1 MKNYI
6 VYLLVMIVVICGC
19 PVPSSAA
26 EEPKLYAKAAVL
38 MDADTGRVLYGR
50 APDEALPM
58 ASTTKIMTLILTLE
72 YGNPDDVVTVSS
84 YAAKMPEVRLGLHA
98 GDRYVLQDLLYS
110 MMLESHNDSACAVA
124 EQVGG
129 SVEAFAQMMN
139 RKAVEIGLH
148 DTYFITP
155 NGLDAEDAGGVHH
168 TTARDLA
175 QLMRYCV
182 TQSEQKEAFQAI
194 CQTRQYTFAS
204 CDGTRQFTVYNKN
217 ALLDRMDG
225 VLAGKTGFTGNAGYC
240 YVAAVNVGEK
250 HFIVALLACGWPH
263 NRHYK
268 WADTRAL
275 LAYGDANYE
284 YQEIKLAGVQI
295 PAIPVADGLEP
306 TISGTCEGKFTVLL
320 SDSETVCAGK
330 RTDRTGC
337 TGRHGRHPAG
347 IHRGHPACRISGVCG
362 RNSRQK
368 EFFLLYWNGIRCI
381 FLLRS
386 KRPFPSSMHIIEYRK
401 EDVTAYAEYHCFR
414 TRSADGE
421 CRRIFLSSWI

>member
-38 MDADTGRVLYGR
+38 IDGDTGRVLYGK
-50 APDEALPM
+50 APDEVLPM
-58 ASTTKIMTLILTLE
+58 ASTTKIMTLILALE
-72 YGNPDDVVTVSS
+72 YGTPDDVVTVSS
-84 YAAKMPEVRLGLHA
+84 YAAKMPDVKLGLRA
-98 GDRYVLQDLLYS
+98 GDQFVLHDLLYS

-129 SVEAFAQMMN
+129 SVESFAQMMN
-139 RKAVEIGLH
+139 QKAAEIGLH

-155 NGLDAEDAGGVHH
+155 NGLDAEDAVGVHS
-168 TTARDLA
+168 TTAEDLA
-175 QLMRYCV
+175 KLMRYCV
-182 TQSEQKEAFQAI
+182 FVSEEKEEFQEI
-194 CQTRQYTFAS
+194 CQTRQYTFTS

-217 ALLDRMDG
+217 ALLDQMDG

-263 NRHYK
+263 NKHYK

-284 YQEIKLAGVQI
+284 YREIELAGTQFSAV
-295 PAIPVADGLEP
+295 PVADGLEP
-306 TISGTCEGKFTVLL
+306 TISGTCEGKLTVLL
-320 SDSETVCAGK
+320 SDSETVQQRFVPESGLTAPVTRGDMVGTLQVSIGNTRLAGYPVYAAETVDK
-330 RTDRTGC
+330 KNFSYYIGTVFD
-337 TGRHGRHPAG
+337 A
-347 IHRGHPACRISGVCG
+347 
-362 RNSRQK
+362 
-368 EFFLLYWNGIRCI
+368 FFY
-381 FLLRS
+381 
-386 KRPFPSSMHIIEYRK
+386 
-401 EDVTAYAEYHCFR
+401 
-414 TRSADGE
+414 
-421 CRRIFLSSWI
+421 

>member
-38 MDADTGRVLYGR
+38 MDGDTGRVLYGK
-50 APDEALPM
+50 APDEVLPM
-58 ASTTKIMTLILTLE
+58 ASTTKIMTLILALE
-72 YGNPDDVVTVSS
+72 YGTPDDVVTVSS
-84 YAAKMPEVRLGLHA
+84 YAAKMPDVKLGLRA
-98 GDRYVLQDLLYS
+98 GDQFVLHDLLYS

-129 SVEAFAQMMN
+129 SVESFAQMMN
-139 RKAVEIGLH
+139 QKAAEIGLH

-155 NGLDAEDAGGVHH
+155 NGLDAEDAVGVHS
-168 TTARDLA
+168 TTAEDLA
-175 QLMRYCV
+175 KLMRYCV
-182 TQSEQKEAFQAI
+182 FVSEEKEEFQEI

-217 ALLDRMDG
+217 ALLDQMDG

-263 NRHYK
+263 NKHYK
-268 WADTRAL
+268 WSDTRAL

-284 YQEIKLAGVQI
+284 YREIELAGVQI

-306 TISGTCEGKFTVLL
+306 TISGTCEGKLTVLL
-320 SDSETVCAGK
+320 SDSETVQQRFIPESGLTAPVTRGDMVGTLQVSIGDTRLAGYPVYAAETVDK
-330 RTDRTGC
+330 KDFSYYIG
-337 TGRHGRHPAG
+337 AVFD
-347 IHRGHPACRISGVCG
+347 A
-362 RNSRQK
+362 
-368 EFFLLYWNGIRCI
+368 FFY
-381 FLLRS
+381 
-386 KRPFPSSMHIIEYRK
+386 
-401 EDVTAYAEYHCFR
+401 
-414 TRSADGE
+414 
-421 CRRIFLSSWI
+421 

>member
-58 ASTTKIMTLILTLE
+58 ASTTKIMTLILALE

-139 RKAVEIGLH
+139 RKAAEIGLH

-155 NGLDAEDAGGVHH
+155 NGLDAKNENGFHH
-168 TTARDLA
+168 TTAADLS
-175 QLMRYCV
+175 LIMRYCIK
-182 TQSEQKEAFQAI
+182 TSEMAEQFLTITREGQYQFSDIDGKNSYTCCNHNAFLQM
-194 CQTRQYTFAS
+194 
-204 CDGTRQFTVYNKN
+204 
-217 ALLDRMDG
+217 MDG
-225 VLAGKTGFTGNAGYC
+225 ALSGKTGFTGNAGYC
-240 YVAAVNVGEK
+240 YVGALK
-250 HFIVALLACGWPH
+250 RDDRTFIVALLACGWP
-263 NRHYK
+263 NNKTYK
-268 WADTRAL
+268 WADTKKLMQYGISRFRKISLDEIELDAGECAPVQVVDGQGTKIGEEVTTELEVAPVKENVEL
-275 LAYGDANYE
+275 LIEKDQEVHIE
-284 YQEIKLAGVQI
+284 YQLSRKLYASVTEGDFIGEITYFLGDEVLAKRV
-295 PAIPVADGLEP
+295 V
-306 TISGTCEGKFTVLL
+306 TVKN
-320 SDSETVCAGK
+320 TVK
-330 RTDRTGC
+330 RIDFCWCVKKT
-337 TGRHGRHPAG
+337 A
-347 IHRGHPACRISGVCG
+347 
-362 RNSRQK
+362 
-368 EFFLLYWNGIRCI
+368 EL
-381 FLLRS
+381 
-386 KRPFPSSMHIIEYRK
+386 FPM
-401 EDVTAYAEYHCFR
+401 
-414 TRSADGE
+414 
-421 CRRIFLSSWI
+421 

>member
-58 ASTTKIMTLILTLE
+58 ASTTKIMTLILALE

-139 RKAVEIGLH
+139 RKAAEIGLH

-155 NGLDAEDAGGVHH
+155 NGLDAEDAVGVHS
-168 TTARDLA
+168 TTAEDLA
-175 QLMRYCV
+175 KLMRYCV
-182 TQSEQKEAFQAI
+182 FVSEEKEEFQEI

-217 ALLDRMDG
+217 ALLDQMDG

-250 HFIVALLACGWPH
+250 HFIVALL
-263 NRHYK
+263 
-268 WADTRAL
+268 
-275 LAYGDANYE
+275 
-284 YQEIKLAGVQI
+284 
-295 PAIPVADGLEP
+295 
-306 TISGTCEGKFTVLL
+306 
-320 SDSETVCAGK
+320 
-330 RTDRTGC
+330 
-337 TGRHGRHPAG
+337 
-347 IHRGHPACRISGVCG
+347 
-362 RNSRQK
+362 
-368 EFFLLYWNGIRCI
+368 
-381 FLLRS
+381 
-386 KRPFPSSMHIIEYRK
+386 
-401 EDVTAYAEYHCFR
+401 
-414 TRSADGE
+414 
-421 CRRIFLSSWI
+421 

>member
-1 MKNYI
+1 MKKLIAVLLII
-6 VYLLVMIVVICGC
+6 VCLPFQNLLIQAAQEKTI
-19 PVPSSAA
+19 SAPA
-26 EEPKLYAKAAVL
+26 ESELYAKSAVL
-38 MDADTGRVLYGR
+38 MDGDSGRVLYQKNGQ
-50 APDEALPM
+50 EAM
-58 ASTTKIMTLILTLE
+58 ANASTTKIMTCILALE
-72 YGNPDDVVTVSS
+72 NCDLDSEVEVSS
-84 YAAKMPEVRLGLHA
+84 LAASQPKVHLGMRSGQHFYL
-98 GDRYVLQDLLYS
+98 RDLLYGL
-110 MMLESHNDSACAVA
+110 MLESFNDCAVA
-124 EQVGG
+124 IAEYVAGTT
-129 SVEAFAQMMN
+129 ENFAALMN
-139 RKAVEIGLH
+139 DKAEEIGCN

-284 YQEIKLAGVQI
+284 YREIKLAGVQI

-320 SDSETVCAGK
+320 SDSETVQQRFVPESGLTAPVARGDMVGTLQVSIGDTRLAGYPVYAAETVDK
-330 RTDRTGC
+330 KNFSYYIGTVFD
-337 TGRHGRHPAG
+337 A
-347 IHRGHPACRISGVCG
+347 
-362 RNSRQK
+362 
-368 EFFLLYWNGIRCI
+368 FFY
-381 FLLRS
+381 
-386 KRPFPSSMHIIEYRK
+386 
-401 EDVTAYAEYHCFR
+401 
-414 TRSADGE
+414 
-421 CRRIFLSSWI
+421 

>member
-1 MKNYI
+1 
-6 VYLLVMIVVICGC
+6 
-19 PVPSSAA
+19 
-26 EEPKLYAKAAVL
+26 
-38 MDADTGRVLYGR
+38 
-50 APDEALPM
+50 
-58 ASTTKIMTLILTLE
+58 
-72 YGNPDDVVTVSS
+72 
-84 YAAKMPEVRLGLHA
+84 
-98 GDRYVLQDLLYS
+98 
-110 MMLESHNDSACAVA
+110 
-124 EQVGG
+124 
-129 SVEAFAQMMN
+129 MMN
-139 RKAVEIGLH
+139 RKAAEIGLH

-268 WADTRAL
+268 WADTRVL

-320 SDSETVCAGK
+320 SDSETVQQRFVPESGLTAPVARGDMVGTLQVSIGDTQLAGYPVYAAETVDK
-330 RTDRTGC
+330 KNFSYYIGTVFD
-337 TGRHGRHPAG
+337 A
-347 IHRGHPACRISGVCG
+347 
-362 RNSRQK
+362 
-368 EFFLLYWNGIRCI
+368 FFY
-381 FLLRS
+381 
-386 KRPFPSSMHIIEYRK
+386 
-401 EDVTAYAEYHCFR
+401 
-414 TRSADGE
+414 
-421 CRRIFLSSWI
+421 

>member
-38 MDADTGRVLYGR
+38 TDADTGRVLYGR

-58 ASTTKIMTLILTLE
+58 ASTTKIMTLILALE

-139 RKAVEIGLH
+139 RKAAEIGLH

-155 NGLDAEDAGGVHH
+155 NGLDAEDAVGVHS
-168 TTARDLA
+168 TTAEDLA
-175 QLMRYCV
+175 KLMRYCV
-182 TQSEQKEAFQAI
+182 FVSEEKEEFQEI

-217 ALLDRMDG
+217 ALLDQMDG

-250 HFIVALLACGWPH
+250 HFIVALLA
-263 NRHYK
+263 
-268 WADTRAL
+268 
-275 LAYGDANYE
+275 
-284 YQEIKLAGVQI
+284 AGRTTSITNGQI
-295 PAIPVADGLEP
+295 RELCLHMAMQ
-306 TISGTCEGKFTVLL
+306 TMNTGKSNLQ
-320 SDSETVCAGK
+320 G
-330 RTDRTGC
+330 
-337 TGRHGRHPAG
+337 
-347 IHRGHPACRISGVCG
+347 
-362 RNSRQK
+362 
-368 EFFLLYWNGIRCI
+368 CI
-381 FLLRS
+381 FLLFRS
-386 KRPFPSSMHIIEYRK
+386 QKAWNRLFPVHVRGSLPFCFLTRRRYSSGLYRK
-401 EDVTAYAEYHCFR
+401 
-414 TRSADGE
+414 AD
-421 CRRIFLSSWI
+421 

>member
-38 MDADTGRVLYGR
+38 IDGDTGRVLYGK
-50 APDEALPM
+50 APDEVLPM
-58 ASTTKIMTLILTLE
+58 ASTTKIMTLILALE
-72 YGNPDDVVTVSS
+72 YGTPDDVVTVSS
-84 YAAKMPEVRLGLHA
+84 YAAKMPDVKLGLRA
-98 GDRYVLQDLLYS
+98 GDQFVLHDLLYS

-129 SVEAFAQMMN
+129 SVESFAQMMN
-139 RKAVEIGLH
+139 QKAAEIGLH

-155 NGLDAEDAGGVHH
+155 NGLDAEDAVGVHS
-168 TTARDLA
+168 TTAEDLA
-175 QLMRYCV
+175 KLMRYCV
-182 TQSEQKEAFQAI
+182 FVSEEKEEFQEI
-194 CQTRQYTFAS
+194 CQTRQYTFTS

-217 ALLDRMDG
+217 ALLDQMDG

-263 NRHYK
+263 NKHYK

-284 YQEIKLAGVQI
+284 YREIELAGTQFSAV
-295 PAIPVADGLEP
+295 PVADGLEP
-306 TISGTCEGKFTVLL
+306 TISGTCEGKLTVLL
-320 SDSETVCAGK
+320 SDSETVQQRIVPESGLTAPVTRGDMVGTLQVSIGNTRLAGYPVYAAETVDK
-330 RTDRTGC
+330 KNFSYYIGTVFD
-337 TGRHGRHPAG
+337 A
-347 IHRGHPACRISGVCG
+347 
-362 RNSRQK
+362 
-368 EFFLLYWNGIRCI
+368 FFY
-381 FLLRS
+381 
-386 KRPFPSSMHIIEYRK
+386 
-401 EDVTAYAEYHCFR
+401 
-414 TRSADGE
+414 
-421 CRRIFLSSWI
+421 

>member
-58 ASTTKIMTLILTLE
+58 ASTTKIMTLILALE

-139 RKAVEIGLH
+139 RKAAEIGLH

-168 TTARDLA
+168 TTARELA

-240 YVAAVNVGEK
+240 YVAAVNVG
-250 HFIVALLACGWPH
+250 
-263 NRHYK
+263 
-268 WADTRAL
+268 
-275 LAYGDANYE
+275 
-284 YQEIKLAGVQI
+284 
-295 PAIPVADGLEP
+295 
-306 TISGTCEGKFTVLL
+306 
-320 SDSETVCAGK
+320 
-330 RTDRTGC
+330 
-337 TGRHGRHPAG
+337 
-347 IHRGHPACRISGVCG
+347 
-362 RNSRQK
+362 
-368 EFFLLYWNGIRCI
+368 
-381 FLLRS
+381 
-386 KRPFPSSMHIIEYRK
+386 
-401 EDVTAYAEYHCFR
+401 
-414 TRSADGE
+414 
-421 CRRIFLSSWI
+421 

>member
-58 ASTTKIMTLILTLE
+58 ASTTKIMTLILALE

-139 RKAVEIGLH
+139 RKAAEIGLH

-155 NGLDAEDAGGVHH
+155 NGLDAEDAVGVHS
-168 TTARDLA
+168 TTAEDLA
-175 QLMRYCV
+175 KLMRYCV
-182 TQSEQKEAFQAI
+182 FVSEEKEEFQEI
-194 CQTRQYTFAS
+194 CQ
-204 CDGTRQFTVYNKN
+204 TRQFTVYNKN
-217 ALLDRMDG
+217 ALLDQMDG

-263 NRHYK
+263 NKHYK

-284 YQEIKLAGVQI
+284 YREIELAGVHI
-295 PAIPVADGLEP
+295 PAIPVAEGLEP
-306 TISGTCEGKFTVLL
+306 TISGTCEGKLTVLL
-320 SDSETVCAGK
+320 SDSETVQQRFVPESGLTAPVTRGDMVGTLQVSIGDTRLAGYPVYAAETVDK
-330 RTDRTGC
+330 KGFSYYIGTVFD
-337 TGRHGRHPAG
+337 A
-347 IHRGHPACRISGVCG
+347 
-362 RNSRQK
+362 
-368 EFFLLYWNGIRCI
+368 FFY
-381 FLLRS
+381 
-386 KRPFPSSMHIIEYRK
+386 
-401 EDVTAYAEYHCFR
+401 
-414 TRSADGE
+414 
-421 CRRIFLSSWI
+421 

>member
-58 ASTTKIMTLILTLE
+58 ASTTKIMTLILALE

-139 RKAVEIGLH
+139 RKAAEIGLH

-155 NGLDAEDAGGVHH
+155 NGLDAEDAGRR
-168 TTARDLA
+168 TP
-175 QLMRYCV
+175 Y
-182 TQSEQKEAFQAI
+182 
-194 CQTRQYTFAS
+194 
-204 CDGTRQFTVYNKN
+204 
-217 ALLDRMDG
+217 DR
-225 VLAGKTGFTGNAGYC
+225 
-240 YVAAVNVGEK
+240 
-250 HFIVALLACGWPH
+250 
-263 NRHYK
+263 
-268 WADTRAL
+268 
-275 LAYGDANYE
+275 
-284 YQEIKLAGVQI
+284 
-295 PAIPVADGLEP
+295 
-306 TISGTCEGKFTVLL
+306 S
-320 SDSETVCAGK
+320 
-330 RTDRTGC
+330 
-337 TGRHGRHPAG
+337 
-347 IHRGHPACRISGVCG
+347 
-362 RNSRQK
+362 
-368 EFFLLYWNGIRCI
+368 
-381 FLLRS
+381 
-386 KRPFPSSMHIIEYRK
+386 
-401 EDVTAYAEYHCFR
+401 
-414 TRSADGE
+414 
-421 CRRIFLSSWI
+421 